1 MALFQQVK
9 CGRCDRNY
17 SSIHSKCPYC
27 GAKKNRDGKNASGGD
42 NTKWQ
47 VIVGLVVLILI
58 IVAVVVLLAQSLK
71 DREPEPSPGQAA
83 ASATPKSGTG
93 VTTVTASPTHEPTA
107 PPTATPSPTPSPT
120 PEPVVNSIVLS
131 REDFTLSGKGD
142 SYTIV
147 ATISPAG
154 SNAEIIWISEDPNVA
169 TVDETGKVVAVA
181 NGTTIVSATAG
192 GITKE
197 CVVRVRNA
205 GEPAPSG
212 GGNEGS
218 SGSGTSSGSSS
229 VSLSHTDVTI
239 HSGSGETF
247 MLKVNG
253 AGDGATV
260 TYSSSASGVASVESN
275 GRVKAES
282 NGTANITV
290 KVTAADG
297 TETTLTCVVRV
308 VS

>member
-27 GAKKNRDGKNASGGD
+27 GAKKNRDGKTAAGGD

-58 IVAVVVLLAQSLK
+58 IVAVVILLAQSLK
-71 DREPEPSPGQAA
+71 DRDPEPSAGQPGVS
-83 ASATPKSGTG
+83 ASPKDTG
-93 VTTVTASPTHEPTA
+93 VTTVTASPTNAPSA
-107 PPTATPSPTPSPT
+107 PPTATPTPTPEAT

-131 REDFTLSGKGD
+131 REDFTLNGKGD
-142 SYTIV
+142 SYKIV

-169 TVDETGKVVAVA
+169 TVDENGLVTAVSD
-181 NGTTIVSATAG
+181 GTTIVSATAG

-197 CVVRVRNA
+197 CTVRVRNA
-205 GEPAPSG
+205 GSAPSG
-212 GGNEGS
+212 GEGS
-218 SGSGTSSGSSS
+218 SGGSSSGSIT
-229 VSLSHTDVTI
+229 LSTTDATI
-239 HSGSGETF
+239 HSASGETF

-260 TYSSSASGVASVESN
+260 TYSSSDAGIASVESN
-275 GRVKAES
+275 GRVKAVS
-282 NGTANITV
+282 NGNATITV
-290 KVTAADG
+290 TVKTADG
-297 TETTLTCVVRV
+297 KETTLSCIVRV
-308 VS
+308 VN

>member
-1 MALFQQVK
+1 MALFQEVK
-9 CGRCDRNY
+9 CGRCDKRY

-27 GAKKNRDGKNASGGD
+27 GAKKNRDGKTASAGD

-47 VIVGLVVLILI
+47 VVVGLIVLIAI
-58 IVAVVVLLAQSLK
+58 IVAVVILLVQSLK
-71 DREPEPSPGQAA
+71 DRDPEPSPGVK
-83 ASATPKSGTG
+83 TPPSSTPSSS
-93 VTTVTASPTHEPTA
+93 VSTVTANPSTPS
-107 PPTATPSPTPSPT
+107 PSPTPVATPTPTPT

-154 SNAEIIWISEDPNVA
+154 SSAEIIWISEDPNVA
-169 TVDETGKVVAVA
+169 TVDDTGKVVAVA
-181 NGTTIVSATAG
+181 NGSTIVSATAG

-212 GGNEGS
+212 SGSGGESSSS
-218 SGSGTSSGSSS
+218 SGSGIT
-229 VSLSHTDVTI
+229 LSHTDVTI

-260 TYSSSASGVASVESN
+260 TYSSDKSGVASVESN
-275 GRVKAES
+275 GRVKAVS
-282 NGTANITV
+282 NGTATITV
-290 KVTAADG
+290 TVKKADG
-297 TETTLTCVVRV
+297 AESTLKCTVRV